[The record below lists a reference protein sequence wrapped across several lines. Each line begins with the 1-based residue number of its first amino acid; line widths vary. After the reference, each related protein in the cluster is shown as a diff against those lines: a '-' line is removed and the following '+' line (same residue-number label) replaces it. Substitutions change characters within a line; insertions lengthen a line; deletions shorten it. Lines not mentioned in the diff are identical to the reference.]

1 MSTTVGYDIRAYE
14 DRDEDAVLDL
24 LNASL
29 GGGPAGQRPASFFR
43 WKHLE
48 NPFGRSYMIVADAG
62 GDLIGLRAFMRW
74 EFKTNG
80 AVRKAVRAVDT
91 ATHPD
96 WQGKGIF
103 SRLTMAAIEDL
114 ASQADFIFNTPN
126 DKSLPGYLKMGW
138 QPVARIPVWVR
149 VTSPWRLVRRLLPG
163 RSSPVATSLARGG
176 VHDGAIPDIVPQ
188 DDHRLRTNRSAPYLR
203 WRYNPASLLDYRIVT
218 TDDGIGIVRVRARGP
233 VLEARIAD
241 LLATDPG
248 SCVHLLRTIKRQ
260 AGADVMTVHAQTGT
274 PLHRAIRRAGFIR
287 ARGPVFVTRTLGHDV
302 DPDPRAFANWA
313 LSAGDLEVF

>member
-1 MSTTVGYDIRAYE
+1 MSTRVDYDIRAYE

-62 GDLIGLRAFMRW
+62 GDIVGLRAFMRW

-138 QPVARIPVWVR
+138 RLVGRIPVSLRIVHPVR
-149 VTSPWRLVRRLLPG
+149 LAG
-163 RSSPVATSLARGG
+163 RALGIGASSDPATGTTPSLGG
-176 VHDGAIPDIVPQ
+176 AFERASDPDASDQ
-188 DDHRLRTNRSAPYLR
+188 RLRTPRSARYLQ
-203 WRYNPASLLDYRIVT
+203 WRYEDAPLLHYRYLDT
-218 TDDGIGIVRVRARGP
+218 ADGAAVYRVRRRGRFTESTITEIFSGSGP
-233 VLEARIAD
+233 TGSA
-241 LLATDPG
+241 LLSA
-248 SCVHLLRTIKRQ
+248 LRGTGGDYLAGHAAHGT
-260 AGADVMTVHAQTGT
+260 AGA
-274 PLHRAIRRAGFIR
+274 
-287 ARGPVFVTRTLGHDV
+287 RTLGGPLTV
-302 DPDPRAFANWA
+302 RAPGPRFVVRPLRGRSDPDPLVFGNWS
-313 LSAGDLEVF
+313 LSIGDLEIF